1 MRGNH
6 HQMFLDRNSDE
17 IIKFIDGWLQKNI
30 R

>member
-1 MRGNH
+1 MRGN